1 MSAGAQIALW
11 GAFAFAPVLIA
22 YRYHRLAALGLSTML
37 MLGWCSARVS
47 AALLGP
53 MEALHLYPM
62 LDALFGALAF
72 LCWRQ
77 RREWWKMA
85 LVCMFVVQCALHA
98 AFWLAYPQDG
108 LPPEVAGPILYRYTV
123 ANNVLFACELLCVSW
138 AGGVDEW
145 GRRVRAALSGRPSP
159 FRHAGSA
166 K

>member
-1 MSAGAQIALW
+1 MSPGAQIALW
-11 GAFAFAPVLIA
+11 GAFAVAPVLIA

-37 MLGWCSARVS
+37 VLGWCTGIVS
-47 AALLGP
+47 ATLLGEV
-53 MEALHLYPM
+53 EALHLNPIM
-62 LDALFGALAF
+62 DAVFGALAF

-77 RREWWKMA
+77 ERAWWKMA

-98 AFWLAYPQDG
+98 AFWLAYPQNG
-108 LPPEVAGPILYRYTV
+108 FPPEVAGPILYRYTV

-145 GRRVRAALSGRPSP
+145 GRRVSAALFGRLGP
-159 FRHAGSA
+159 FRHAGPA